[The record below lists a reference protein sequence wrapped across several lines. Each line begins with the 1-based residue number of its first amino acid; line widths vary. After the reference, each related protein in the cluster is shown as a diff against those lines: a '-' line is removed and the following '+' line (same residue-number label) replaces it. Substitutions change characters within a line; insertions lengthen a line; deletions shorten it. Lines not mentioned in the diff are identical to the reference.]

1 MGEGSIGRSKEGW
14 GQTLMRTWVLQNL
27 GLKLLSL
34 GLAAM
39 LWIVVLGEQKVELTI
54 NVPLHIDVPP
64 GLFLVNDP
72 ADVLEIRV
80 RGPKTLVTSLAPRE
94 VTVGDL
100 PVKLVEGE
108 NIIPIREET
117 IRIPRG
123 VQVVDVIPRRVRVML
138 EAPVEREV
146 EISPRV
152 EGAPADGYVV
162 RRVISVPS
170 RVRMV
175 GPTSELR
182 RITRVRTLPIS
193 LAGHTASFSTRA
205 LLEPVGRQ
213 VRVED
218 GVSVIVEVEI
228 GQKKS

>member
-1 MGEGSIGRSKEGW
+1 MREGW
-14 GQTLMRTWVLQNL
+14 AGRPREGRGQTLMRTWVLHNL

-34 GLAAM
+34 CLATI

-54 NVPLHIDVPP
+54 NIPLNLEVPR
-64 GLFLVNDP
+64 GLLLVNDP
-72 ADVLEIRV
+72 ADVLEVRV

-100 PVKLVEGE
+100 SVKLVEGE

-117 IRIPRG
+117 IRAPRG
-123 VQVVDVIPRRVRVML
+123 VEVVEVIPHRVRVLL

-146 EISPRV
+146 EISPRL
-152 EGAPADGYVV
+152 EGVPADGYVV
-162 RRVISVPS
+162 RRVISVPP

-213 VRVED
+213 VRVEA
-218 GVSVIVEVEI
+218 GAPVMVEVEI
-228 GQKKS
+228 EPKK